1 MHDAAD
7 HAAIVRSLNTSDI
20 GRQMSFDPR
29 PLLIAQPKQ
38 VLAHAPDSHPNHVR
52 MESRLH
58 SRSSK
63 INEF

>member
-38 VLAHAPDSHPNHVR
+38 VLAHAPDLPS
-52 MESRLH
+52 ESR
-58 SRSSK
+58 SYGITIAFAQK
-63 INEF
+63 QN